1 MRNLTLTLG
10 FMALGSL
17 AMSGSLMAQQ
27 QQQDKSQHLNEFQR
41 EALNS
46 QSPRVKTHRKAK
58 HSYKNNGYTVTKNK
72 TTIVA
77 TVPNGK

>member
-10 FMALGSL
+10 L
-17 AMSGSLMAQQ
+17 AGAVSMGGLLMAQQ
-27 QQQDKSQHLNEFQR
+27 QQDKPEHLNQFER

-77 TVPNGK
+77 TVPNGR

>member
-1 MRNLTLTLG
+1 MRNALLTL
-10 FMALGSL
+10 ALV
-17 AMSGSLMAQQ
+17 ATSGLLMAQQ
-27 QQQDKSQHLNEFQR
+27 QQKEDKSQHLNEFQR

-46 QSPRVKTHRKAK
+46 QSPRVKTHRK
-58 HSYKNNGYTVTKNK
+58 YTGKNNGYTVTKNK